1 MKLGILLFFCTI
13 SGLGRAQNI
22 DSTEI
27 RFIEERAKDY
37 FRNIYVEANFKDPYS
52 YELLKIKLT
61 PITLR
66 EKIDRDISIKK
77 ELYGDI
83 TPELLEETK
92 IRYERYKRE
101 MDSLQ
106 SNYNKKG
113 KGLSRF
119 KQMEYDSAEG
129 LYAQSLAA
137 YTFRKDEYEKYVN
150 QIAYYSSMD
159 SDDTIDKSK
168 VVEYFVDLDCY
179 AANSYGNKVLGR
191 YRFIISSDGTVNNDP
206 IKTN

>member
-1 MKLGILLFFCTI
+1 MKIGVLLFINLITV
-13 SGLGRAQNI
+13 LAQAQDI
-22 DSTEI
+22 DSADLE
-27 RFIEERAKDY
+27 FIERKAREY
-37 FRNIYVEANFKDPYS
+37 FRDEYVEANFKDPYS

-77 ELYGDI
+77 DLYGDI
-83 TPELLEETK
+83 TPESLEETK
-92 IRYERYKRE
+92 LLYEKYKLQ

-119 KQMEYDSAEG
+119 RQMEYDSAEG
-129 LYAQSLAA
+129 LYTQSLAA
-137 YTFRKDEYEKYVN
+137 YTFRKDEYEKYIN
-150 QIAYYSSMD
+150 QVEYYRSMD
-159 SDDTIDKSK
+159 SDNTIDKSK

-191 YRFIISSDGTVNNDP
+191 YRFIISSDGTVNDDP